1 MISQEFMQASHQERM
16 REAAAVLREAQ
27 ALATVERKAASRR
40 SAFPRL
46 RGLPLPS
53 FISGR
58 SRVAPAP

>member
-16 REAAAVLREAQ
+16 REAAAVLREAE
-27 ALATVERKAASRR
+27 ALAAVERTARPPRLSL
-40 SAFPRL
+40 PRL

-53 FISGR
+53 FVSRR